1 MWKKI
6 KKSVWRVL
14 NFLGIGAYIQLFLR
28 SYLKDIGWIR
38 SYHSKQSV
46 DTQGQPIPWFT
57 YSFIHFLEKRLKKN
71 FDVFEYGC
79 GNSTIWFAQRVNSID
94 AVEGDLKWFE
104 KIQKIL
110 PPNAKLLFFE
120 VQENENG
127 NYAKAIT
134 QMQKRYDLIIVD
146 GRDRNNCIKNA
157 QAYLKPDGVLILDNS
172 DRPDYQEGIN
182 FMLEKGYKKIDFI
195 GMVPVVAL
203 CSATSVF
210 YKTENCLGI

>member
-1 MWKKI
+1 MWKKV
-6 KKSVWRVL
+6 KKNIWRVL
-14 NFLGIGAYIQLFLR
+14 NFLGIGAYVQLFLR
-28 SYLKDIGWIR
+28 SYLKEIGWAR
-38 SYHSKQSV
+38 SYHCKQSV
-46 DTQGQPIPWFT
+46 DAQGQAIPWFT
-57 YSFIHFLEKRLKKN
+57 YSFIHFLEKRLQN
-71 FDVFEYGC
+71 TFDVFEYGC
-79 GNSTIWFAQRVNSID
+79 GSSTVWFAQRVNSID
-94 AVEGDLKWFE
+94 AVESDLKWFE

-134 QMQKRYDLIIVD
+134 QMQKYYDLVIVD
-146 GRDRNNCIKNA
+146 GKDRNNCIKNA

-203 CSATSVF
+203 RSATSVF

>member
-1 MWKKI
+1 
-6 KKSVWRVL
+6 VL
-14 NFLGIGAYIQLFLR
+14 NFLGIGAYMQLFLR

-46 DTQGQPIPWFT
+46 DAQGQPIPWFT

-134 QMQKRYDLIIVD
+134 QMQKYYDLVIVD

-195 GMVPVVAL
+195 GTTPIVAML
-203 CSATSVF
+203 SATSVF
-210 YKTENCLGI
+210 YKTENCLEI

>member
-1 MWKKI
+1 M
-6 KKSVWRVL
+6 L
-14 NFLGIGAYIQLFLR
+14 NFLGIGAYMQLFLR

-46 DTQGQPIPWFT
+46 DAQGQPIPWFT

-134 QMQKRYDLIIVD
+134 QMQKYYDLVIVD

-195 GMVPVVAL
+195 GTTPIVAML
-203 CSATSVF
+203 SATSVF
-210 YKTENCLGI
+210 YKTENCLEI